1 MFLKFC
7 NENSKLAF
15 QPNILQMK
23 PYTKNKD
30 EFPYIQD
37 ISPRQELKKLYP
49 GERPIQ
55 EWSWPVTSIQYK
67 DHTM

>member
-37 ISPRQELKKLYP
+37 ISPTQELKKLYP

-55 EWSWPVTSIQYK
+55 E
-67 DHTM
+67 